1 MNLFDKPL
9 TFLSDLFSNEKKN
22 KDMGMLECILNSIE
36 IKNQYLN
43 EFDWKKYLD
52 AYPDIILEEPNE
64 MNAYKHWI
72 EAGKFENRCSVK
84 MDSEETYDRFEYESY
99 LKVNP
104 DLASV
109 LNGEFEL
116 YHHWSNHGR
125 YENRLVTSVESIDA
139 KSNTIEIITIVPSVD
154 FFVNPKHNS
163 EWLMIMEDLLNEFD
177 WKFYLRFYYDELVT
191 VGITTYSQSFIH
203 WCNHG
208 KDEGRICFKS
218 VDSFDEMYQ
227 NQELSNFECNNF
239 PIYIPPSTLNT

>member
-22 KDMGMLECILNSIE
+22 KDVGMLECILNSIE
-36 IKNQYLN
+36 IKNEYLN
-43 EFDWKKYLD
+43 EFNWKKYLE
-52 AYPDIILEEPNE
+52 AYPDIILEESNE

-72 EAGKFENRCSVK
+72 EAGKFENMCAVK
-84 MDSEETYDRFEYESY
+84 MKSEEAYDRFEYESY

-139 KSNTIEIITIVPSVD
+139 KSNTIETITIVSNVD
-154 FFVNPKHNS
+154 FFVNPKHNN

-177 WKFYLRFYYDELVT
+177 WKFYSEFPECLFAVCSHESFHLVR
-191 VGITTYSQSFIH
+191 VSQDVLDH
-203 WCNHG
+203 
-208 KDEGRICFKS
+208 
-218 VDSFDEMYQ
+218 
-227 NQELSNFECNNF
+227 
-239 PIYIPPSTLNT
+239 P